1 MNKREAILD
10 ATLHLLSK
18 KGFHGFSIR
27 DVAKESGVAIGT
39 VYLYFADRDDLIK
52 QVYDQI
58 VDKVVVYLSGST
70 ETPATIEQQFNRL
83 CHQFWALFVQQPEI
97 LLSKTQFDHLP
108 PDVLR
113 SHYQQAKSRTSPVSD
128 FFAQGIQSGKLKN
141 LPDEIL
147 FSLAF
152 EPLFEIARKRLLG
165 LIEMDD
171 AILEHV
177 IAASWA
183 AIKK

>member
-1 MNKREAILD
+1 MNKRDAILD

-27 DVAKESGVAIGT
+27 DVAKESGVATGT

-52 QVYDQI
+52 QLYDQI
-58 VDKVVVYLSGST
+58 VDKVVEYFSGSI
-70 ETPATIEQQFNRL
+70 EDSMTIEQKFNQL
-83 CHQFWALFVQQPEI
+83 SHQFWLLFAQQPEI

-108 PDVLR
+108 PDILR
-113 SHYQQAKSRTSPVSD
+113 SHFQQAKSRTSSLSD
-128 FFAQGIQSGKLKN
+128 FFAQGTKSGKLKK
-141 LPDEIL
+141 LPEEIL

-171 AILEHV
+171 EMLEHV
-177 IAASWA
+177 IAASWS
-183 AIKK
+183 AIAR